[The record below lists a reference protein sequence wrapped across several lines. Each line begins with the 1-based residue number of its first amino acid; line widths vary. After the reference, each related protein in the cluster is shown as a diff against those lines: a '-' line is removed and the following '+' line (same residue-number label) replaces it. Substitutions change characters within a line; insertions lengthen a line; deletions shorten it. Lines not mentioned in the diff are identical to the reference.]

1 MKTTSHNIFERELS
15 IVSLSFYKIPKL
27 DKEICTKKW
36 VFFISIMLFTSNHV
50 YSVICNKSEKLG
62 HDFFNDNF
70 STESGTPNNN
80 IPLFDGFNHKF
91 PSDTHSYIYIYI
103 FTLNSL
109 MLHRTSIFINSVYP
123 VICHH
128 PLLCLPLLLVHSIL
142 LQNHKLKLYLNI
154 PGLVDITVMEVC
166 LMEINS
172 KREHFGFLISVL
184 NLLRSFNTLNYWIMT
199 TLKLIFNPFLKKVY
213 FFVVVLS
220 KITYYDSCMLHSF
233 LTDIYAKASTLM
245 Q

>member
-1 MKTTSHNIFERELS
+1 MCTVSYVTSQKNLVMISSMITFQLNPELQIIIYLSLMGS
-15 IVSLSFYKIPKL
+15 II
-27 DKEICTKKW
+27 
-36 VFFISIMLFTSNHV
+36 
-50 YSVICNKSEKLG
+50 
-62 HDFFNDNF
+62 NF
-70 STESGTPNNN
+70 HLILTV
-80 IPLFDGFNHKF
+80 
-91 PSDTHSYIYIYI
+91 IYIYI